1 MSSKGVI
8 FFCMEKEAGVGVWG
22 VREVKVFCVND
33 VSLLFSVYV
42 CDFLSIL
49 LAVIGP
55 TLYLLDYLSIVC
67 HSQ

>member
-8 FFCMEKEAGVGVWG
+8 FFCMKKEAGVGVWG
-22 VREVKVFCVND
+22 VREEKVLCVN

-42 CDFLSIL
+42 CAFLSIL
-49 LAVIGP
+49 LAVIEP